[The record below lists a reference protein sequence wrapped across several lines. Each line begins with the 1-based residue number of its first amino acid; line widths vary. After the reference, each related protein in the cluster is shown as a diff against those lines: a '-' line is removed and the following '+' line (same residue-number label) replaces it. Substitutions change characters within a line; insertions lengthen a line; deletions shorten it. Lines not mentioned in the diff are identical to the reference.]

1 MQSISELK
9 PAENTRKVAIVY
21 GVMIAVGHIAY
32 FWAAWLLGFLH
43 ITELRVLN
51 VLIQGAGIYFALR
64 AFRKTQEGSLHYF
77 RAMTVGFIASAV
89 GTIIFAVLL
98 FFVFQLDHGLFE
110 SIMRYEPMGRYLTVY
125 MACFAV
131 VVEGAISGT
140 FVTYLLMNW
149 MNTDRV

>member
-1 MQSISELK
+1 MHSISELK
-9 PAENTRKVAIVY
+9 PAENTRKIAVVY
-21 GVMIAVGHIAY
+21 GVMIAIGHLVY

-51 VLIQGAGIYFALR
+51 LLIQGAGIYFALR
-64 AFRKTQEGSLHYF
+64 AFRKTQQGSLHYF

-89 GTIIFAVLL
+89 GTVIFAGVL
-98 FFVFQLDHGLFE
+98 FIVFQIDHDLFE
-110 SIMRYEPMGRYLTVY
+110 NIMRNEPMGRYLTVY

-131 VVEGAISGT
+131 ATEGALSGT
-140 FVTYLLMNW
+140 FATYLLMNW